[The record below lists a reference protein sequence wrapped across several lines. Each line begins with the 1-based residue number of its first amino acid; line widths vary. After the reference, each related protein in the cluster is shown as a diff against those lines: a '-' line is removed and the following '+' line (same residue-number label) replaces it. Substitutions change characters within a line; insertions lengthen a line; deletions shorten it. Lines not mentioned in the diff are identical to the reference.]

1 MSKPLSVEQIA
12 RRAQDYEYNPLVPLR
27 YWLRT
32 AGSLLK
38 EVAIR
43 L

>member
-1 MSKPLSVEQIA
+1 MSKPVNVEEIA
-12 RRAQDYEYNPLVPLR
+12 RRAQEYDYNPLVPLR

-38 EVAIR
+38 EVR
-43 L
+43 